1 MIMAM
6 RAAVSTLD
14 CRASRRSHSYCFPEF
29 LYEVSNSAMML
40 LCQPLCALSLS
51 LLQRLRHFHVDI
63 WRRSTDDL
71 HAARDLPP
79 SSPLCGDARFYTP

>member
-14 CRASRRSHSYCFPEF
+14 CRASRHSHSYCFPEF

-63 WRRSTDDL
+63 WRRSTDDDL
-71 HAARDLPP
+71 HAIYPLQ
-79 SSPLCGDARFYTP
+79 SSMRRC

>member
-14 CRASRRSHSYCFPEF
+14 CRASRHSHSYCFPEF

-40 LCQPLCALSLS
+40 PCQPLCSLCLSPFFNDCVTFMS
-51 LLQRLRHFHVDI
+51 TSGAVRRTTCMQHAIYPLQSSM
-63 WRRSTDDL
+63 RR
-71 HAARDLPP
+71 
-79 SSPLCGDARFYTP
+79 C